1 MQKKSKYRIAIFFTI
16 LFVALLSAPTIILS
30 FDSSVD
36 VSSFYNI
43 NEEEENENLKLLFK
57 DVLDDSE
64 FFILTY
70 TDLSLVRYPFKSY
83 SNPHLNLIIPPP
95 ELI

>member
-1 MQKKSKYRIAIFFTI
+1 MQKKPKHKIAIFFTI
-16 LFVALLSAPTIILS
+16 LFMALLCAPTIILS

-43 NEEEENENLKLLFK
+43 NEEEENENLKLVFK

-64 FFILTY
+64 NFFITHTGFSIVTY
-70 TDLSLVRYPFKSY
+70 TFKTY
-83 SNPHLNLIIPPP
+83 SKPYINLIIPPP
-95 ELI
+95 EFV